1 MEIQTEQH
9 CFVNC
14 RPFFCNNVPFL
25 MVMSLYKLIILF
37 SVFHLQKEKSRKM
50 DQFSLSLSLSLL
62 LEQVSV
68 KSHFKPIVCVKE
80 RVRERGLC
88 VFICLL
94 FNVYVQTTWHC
105 FILFLIFTSSPPP
118 SHRRLLKSVSAKIYI
133 RCQK

>member
-37 SVFHLQKEKSRKM
+37 SVLHLQKEKSRKM

-88 VFICLL
+88 VLYVCCLM
-94 FNVYVQTTWHC
+94 FMFKQPDIV
-105 FILFLIFTSSPPP
+105 SSYFSYSLHLLLPPTEG
-118 SHRRLLKSVSAKIYI
+118 
-133 RCQK
+133 